1 MTDSRSGQH
10 SKGGEFTAPTKHHTS
25 VRPLWGAWRVF
36 VYNVFITG
44 QIIDD
49 TELDSDWAYVITDSL
64 IRKFTNNG
72 TWQQAEPIRGQGPSI
87 PF

>member
-1 MTDSRSGQH
+1 M
-10 SKGGEFTAPTKHHTS
+10 
-25 VRPLWGAWRVF
+25 
-36 VYNVFITG
+36 FITG

-49 TELDSDWAYVITDSL
+49 TELDSDLAYVITDRL

-87 PF
+87 PFSDLYSRYFIKMLQCLE